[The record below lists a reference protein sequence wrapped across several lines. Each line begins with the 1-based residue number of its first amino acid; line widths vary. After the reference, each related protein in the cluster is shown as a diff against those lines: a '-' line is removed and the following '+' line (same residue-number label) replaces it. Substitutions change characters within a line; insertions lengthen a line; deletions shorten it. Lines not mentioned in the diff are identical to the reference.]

1 MGLSLSSATSP
12 WRVQDV
18 EKSRFVL
25 QILYIDLDLAPCHF
39 VSSRPVGT
47 WVGTC
52 CQASWS
58 LFCLSLPLL
67 CLLILPPTKIPFS
80 SRNSRIGKLH
90 MIERILARVWKRDAR
105 AGRIAIRKATCLFV
119 SRMGDGDAWR
129 SHLGHSCPCGDDDV
143 ARVRCCRSLR
153 CTLHF
158 LPSGCCFCCSRPTH
172 TILRYRLCCWPRP
185 TTLPLVS
192 KS

>member
-1 MGLSLSSATSP
+1 MLRKNKTKGKRLFKTRNANVDACCLFMGLSLSSATSP

-90 MIERILARVWKRDAR
+90 MIDEYWLVFGSETRGQ
-105 AGRIAIRKATCLFV
+105 AGLQSAKQLVCLFPV
-119 SRMGDGDAWR
+119 WVMVMRGEA
-129 SHLGHSCPCGDDDV
+129 
-143 ARVRCCRSLR
+143 
-153 CTLHF
+153 T
-158 LPSGCCFCCSRPTH
+158 
-172 TILRYRLCCWPRP
+172 
-185 TTLPLVS
+185 
-192 KS
+192 